1 MEQLLGV
8 AFDKRARRAALRTAQ
23 SLDAAIAAQEA
34 EIAAPARADT
44 QAADAQSESE
54 GAEGIRARARYT
66 RMYWEMVSEAGDADL
81 ESVVPRQLE
90 QGREEVARA
99 REALRAAKDAPSV
112 LLGVP
117 ESEVLAHLTP
127 AELEAVRELPD
138 EQKARHP
145 RMRAKTVVKPSGS
158 AAENRPTI
166 KCVDILLPRR
176 AAGADGR
183 TQVHGRRWQV
193 RRPRPRG
200 EADQAGAARQG
211 APPGLVVSFAF
222 YCYATCLCLMHSI
235 TRTTMRSLPL
245 VSGLKQGSCKYLILP
260 GSTASLLLSGM
271 RSHLFRLLCCYASL
285 SSPSSLGLPADL
297 SFPAAHAFFLSLLD
311 DPHLVAYPPAPEF
324 QRTWWKWALAQLEE
338 LLQTSTTDAE
348 EEEVRICNCMCTGGR
363 D

>member
-166 KCVDILLPRR
+166 KCVDMLLPRR

-245 VSGLKQGSCKYLILP
+245 ASGLKQGSCKYLILP
-260 GSTASLLLSGM
+260 GSTASLFSSPACVPISFVSYAATRRFHLPRAWDCPQIYPSYPRM
-271 RSHLFRLLCCYASL
+271 RSSYRCWTIPTLWHTRLRRSFR
-285 SSPSSLGLPADL
+285 G
-297 SFPAAHAFFLSLLD
+297 
-311 DPHLVAYPPAPEF
+311 
-324 QRTWWKWALAQLEE
+324 R
-338 LLQTSTTDAE
+338 
-348 EEEVRICNCMCTGGR
+348 GGSGR
-363 D
+363 